1 MPDIVIGNTLIKDGL
16 VLAPMA
22 GVTDLTFRSLCR
34 EKGASLT
41 VSEMISAKG
50 VWYKDKKTALLA
62 VRAPNEN
69 TYALQ
74 LFGSD
79 PEIMAFAAKT
89 LYELDPEIA
98 IIDINM
104 GCPMPK
110 ITGNGD
116 GSALMRSPELA
127 GKVVRAV
134 SDAVSIPVTVKM
146 RTGWDERSLNAPQLA
161 AVCERNGASLICVHG
176 RTREQLY
183 RPPVD
188 TDTIRK
194 VKTAV
199 GVPVVANGGIYGAT
213 DALRLLSETGC
224 DGVAIGQGALG
235 NPWIFSEVA
244 AALNGKAYH
253 APEKDEIIDTAKRH
267 VDMLCADKGAY
278 IGVRE
283 ARKHLGWYIKGMTGA
298 AEARRLITVS
308 ESADELHSILDR
320 LLCSEKGDIV

>member
-1 MPDIVIGNTLIKDGL
+1 MSDIIIGKAVIRDGL

-22 GVTDLTFRSLCR
+22 GVTDLTFRTLCR

-62 VRAPNEN
+62 IRAPSEN
-69 TYALQ
+69 VYALQ

-79 PEIMAFAAKT
+79 PDIMAYAAKT
-89 LYELDPEIA
+89 LYSLDPEIA
-98 IIDINM
+98 FIDINM

-116 GSALMRSPELA
+116 GSALMRDPQLA

-134 SDAVSIPVTVKM
+134 SDAVSIPVSVKM
-146 RTGWDERSLNAPQLA
+146 RTGWDSHSLNAPHLA
-161 AVCERNGASLICVHG
+161 AVCEQNGAKLICVHG

-188 TDTIRK
+188 TETIRK
-194 VKTAV
+194 VKRAV
-199 GVPVVANGGIYGAT
+199 GVPVVANGGIYGAA
-213 DALRLLSETGC
+213 DALRLLSDTGC
-224 DGVAIGQGALG
+224 DGLAIGQGALG
-235 NPWIFSEVA
+235 NPWIFSELSSA
-244 AALNGKAYH
+244 MRGEPYS
-253 APEKDEIIDTAKRH
+253 APESDEIIETANRH
-267 VDMLCADKGAY
+267 VDMLCANKGEH

-283 ARKHLGWYIKGMTGA
+283 ARKHLGWYIKGMSGA
-298 AEARRLITVS
+298 AEARRLINS
-308 ESADELHSILDR
+308 AESTDELHSILNN
-320 LLCSEKGDIV
+320 LLHSEKSAIV